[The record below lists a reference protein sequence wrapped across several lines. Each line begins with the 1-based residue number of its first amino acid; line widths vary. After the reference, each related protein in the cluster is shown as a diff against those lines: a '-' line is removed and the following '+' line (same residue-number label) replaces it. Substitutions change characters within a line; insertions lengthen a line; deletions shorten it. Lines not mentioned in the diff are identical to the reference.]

1 MREEEAGEG
10 PGRAGRARGEFCS
23 VELPAQL
30 GADPETVLSAR
41 FKGKMLG
48 FWRAV
53 PASWT
58 VNYWLLEERIQRKY

>member
-1 MREEEAGEG
+1 MPEEEAGEG
-10 PGRAGRARGEFCS
+10 RGRAGRAHGEVCS

-30 GADPETVLSAR
+30 EADPETVLSAR